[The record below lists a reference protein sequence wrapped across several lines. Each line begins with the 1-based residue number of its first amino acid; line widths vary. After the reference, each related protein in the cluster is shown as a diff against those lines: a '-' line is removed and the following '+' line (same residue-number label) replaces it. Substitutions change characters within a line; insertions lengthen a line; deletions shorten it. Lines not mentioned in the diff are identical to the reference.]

1 MDKNNAPPPL
11 YTAQGKPAGRI
22 RQKNEDT
29 NL

>member
-22 RQKNEDT
+22 RQK
-29 NL
+29 